1 MADVDVFQT
10 WQVLLGAG
18 AYALATL
25 GLSYGSSFPARAW
38 LLARIRHL
46 KSQEAYRDAPTL
58 EALTETERDLK
69 KLWGR
74 TSRVQ
79 AGWRLVHGVED
90 QEVMEYPDGEVIAA
104 LESMQDRLALLDD
117 DEGAQSLGERIAAA
131 LEGRSVTAEARPLLR
146 EAQAY
151 RHNLND
157 YAYEELASLMSKATF
172 LAIVGAALVVVLAEL
187 GDREAYFVLGAAGGL
202 MSRLTRIVRERPS
215 TNDYGATWSTLIL
228 SPVSGALA
236 GWIGVALVAALGSDP
251 VSFIDDGIPPL
262 VWEQTDHVF
271 GLALAFLLG
280 FSERLFS
287 SVVDVSDDR
296 FEGLTT
302 QRPLDRGRERTRTR
316 RGGRGRGRR
325 GRNEKP
331 RNRTPGEARGGG

>member
-1 MADVDVFQT
+1 MADLDVFQT

-46 KSQEAYRDAPTL
+46 KSQEAYRDARTL
-58 EALTETERDLK
+58 DALTDTERDLRVW
-69 KLWGR
+69 WGR
-74 TSRVQ
+74 TSRIQ
-79 AGWRLVHGVED
+79 AGWRLVHSVED
-90 QEVMEYPDGEVIAA
+90 QEVMDYPEGEVAA
-104 LESMQDRLALLDD
+104 GLESMRDRLALLDD
-117 DEGAQSLGERIAAA
+117 DEGAQLLGERITAA
-131 LEGRSVTAEARPLLR
+131 LKGGSVTTESRALLR

-172 LAIVGAALVVVLAEL
+172 LAIVGAVLVVVLSEL
-187 GDREAYFVLGAAGGL
+187 GGREAYFVLGAAGGL

-215 TNDYGATWSTLIL
+215 SNDYGATWSTLIL

-262 VWEQTDHVF
+262 VWDQTTHVF

-296 FEGLTT
+296 FAGLTT
-302 QRPLDRGRERTRTR
+302 QRPRDPGHERTRTR
-316 RGGRGRGRR
+316 RRRRSRGRR
-325 GRNEKP
+325 DRREGRTE
-331 RNRTPGEARGGG
+331 